1 MIRIR
6 LCVRVVSVMNT
17 AIPSTLNSGQRAL
30 KSINRCDDDDD
41 DDACYHICQPP
52 TISLRQHFN
61 DCSNVFKGFIGS
73 AMVGLPFAVSQAGI
87 GLVVAG
93 TLVIAL
99 LTDHCCVLIVKC
111 KQKLIANMMEE
122 RLRQGVTDV
131 NALNHEAAELGR
143 TMYFG
148 EVAKRCL
155 GRTGIVLTNVALMVT
170 QFGFSIGYFI
180 FFGNTLRAIL
190 KHFVVVRNGTLAG
203 SFGVVSH
210 EAMNNSLTDSTSTGQ
225 YTMVNDLLLFMDIPQ
240 LINSPL
246 GFAIFLLVP
255 LPGLI
260 LISFVRDI
268 RKLGPVSV
276 IANTAILAGFTATL
290 IYMVAHI
297 HTTSLHNIKWFT
309 LSASPILFGQITS
322 AFEGIGTV
330 LSIESSMG
338 ENRGKYTAFLHVS
351 VVGCFVVLTSFG
363 ATGYLAFGAHT
374 CQVVTANLKGLLAVV
389 LQFLLFIGVL
399 FTYPLQIYPC
409 IRISELMI
417 AKLRLWRK
425 RKVVYKQINDTS
437 SDGDNNIDD
446 SSDDYDDPASHDVS
460 LKTWQGNIL
469 RTCLVLFTAGVAFVF
484 RSQFV
489 YIAALTG
496 SVGSSLLSY
505 IIPALCHMRLNG
517 GSRWVKAKD
526 CFLVLFGVVG
536 GVTGLVTTILKII
549 ESYDAGQPEHC

>member
-1 MIRIR
+1 MT
-6 LCVRVVSVMNT
+6 T
-17 AIPSTLNSGQRAL
+17 AIPSTLNRQRAL

-41 DDACYHICQPP
+41 ETCYHISQPP

-131 NALNHEAAELGR
+131 NALNREAAELGR
-143 TMYFG
+143 TMNFG

-180 FFGNTLRAIL
+180 FFGNTLRAIM

-203 SFGVVSH
+203 TFGVVSH
-210 EAMNNSLTDSTSTGQ
+210 EAMNNSVTNSAGQ
-225 YTMVNDLLLFMDIPQ
+225 YAMVNDLLLFMNISQ

-255 LPGLI
+255 LPGLV

-276 IANTAILAGFTATL
+276 IANTSILAGFTATL

-297 HTTSLHNIKWFT
+297 HTTSLHNINWFT
-309 LSASPILFGQITS
+309 LSASPIIFGQITS

-363 ATGYLAFGAHT
+363 ATGYLAFGAQT

-437 SDGDNNIDD
+437 SDGDDNSMAD
-446 SSDDYDDPASHDVS
+446 SSDDDDPSSHDVS
-460 LKTWQGNIL
+460 LKTWQGNTL

-505 IIPALCHMRLNG
+505 IIPALCHMQLNG

-526 CFLVLFGVVG
+526 GFLVLFGVVG

-549 ESYDAGQPEHC
+549 ESYDAGHPDHC